1 MRLTFTALN
10 LEGTTQGTPTGR
22 TPCGTTCNDPRGC
35 DCKCSRSLCVFFRS
49 LKNGCT
55 DISIYDGGDANA
67 PLLGTFSGNPTVGPS
82 VSSSGQDLA
91 IYFHTDSGNCG
102 ISSVEDPGMPHG
114 DPLWLALPKGGHI
127 SADAPEGTEGIEEVD

>member
-1 MRLTFTALN
+1 MSSLEAQSSGCTDEVIHAPAGSTVRLTFTALN

-82 VSSSGQDLA
+82 VSSSSASA
-91 IYFHTDSGNCG
+91 ISRATDACKRER
-102 ISSVEDPGMPHG
+102 IRAAE
-114 DPLWLALPKGGHI
+114 
-127 SADAPEGTEGIEEVD
+127 SA